1 MTTIK
6 KSKKNALVTGGAR
19 RVGKAIALHLAR
31 SGYDVGVHY
40 GTSAE
45 DALKTKME
53 IESLG
58 QKCFLYQADLSNPAE
73 IETMFLEISTNVS
86 LIDILVNSAAVMP
99 KSDLMKISPNEWDEI
114 IDINL
119 RAPWL
124 LSVKAAAMMNTGGV
138 ILNISDAGAEMHWT
152 GYGAYGISKY
162 GLNELTRLL
171 AKQLAPEVRVNGIAP
186 GLLLRAEEMSVEDW
200 NKLAGR
206 VPMQSEGDFESLMA
220 TIDLLISNGYITGEI
235 ITLNGG
241 ASLG

>member
-40 GTSAE
+40 ETSAE
-45 DALKTKME
+45 DAFKTKME

-58 QKCFLYQADLSNPAE
+58 QKCFLYKADLSNPAE

>member
-40 GTSAE
+40 ETSAE
-45 DALKTKME
+45 DAFKTKME

-186 GLLLRAEEMSVEDW
+186 GLLLRAEEMSVDDW

>member
-40 GTSAE
+40 ETSAE
-45 DALKTKME
+45 DAFKTKME

-58 QKCFLYQADLSNPAE
+58 QKCFLYKADLSNPAE

-86 LIDILVNSAAVMP
+86 MIDILVNSAAVMP

>member
-1 MTTIK
+1 MSTSTDTHK
-6 KSKKNALVTGGAR
+6 FALVTGGSR
-19 RVGKAIALHLAR
+19 RIGKAIALHLAR
-31 SGYDVGVHY
+31 LGYDVGVHFW
-40 GTSAE
+40 TSAD
-45 DALKTKME
+45 DAIRTKAE

-58 QKCFLYQADLSNPAE
+58 RKCYLYKADLSNPVE
-73 IETMFLEISTNVS
+73 IENMFKEVTFSIPA
-86 LIDILVNSAAVMP
+86 IDVLVNSAAIMP
-99 KSDLMKISPNEWDEI
+99 KSDLLKISPQDWDRI

-124 LSVKAAAMMNTGGV
+124 VSMRAGTIMKTGGA

-152 GYGAYGISKY
+152 GYGAYGISKC

-171 AKQLAPEVRVNGIAP
+171 AKQLAPAVRVNAIAP
-186 GLLLRAEEMSVEDW
+186 GLLLRAEEMAEDDW
-200 NKLAGR
+200 NLLASR
-206 VPMQSEGDFESLMA
+206 VPMQSAGDMNSLMA